1 VFPLTPFQHQ
11 AHKEAEA
18 LSRTLDTADD
28 PDARTYEYNDSTL
41 LKRMVHYLVAYRMLF
56 AAVVVLTAVAIGL
69 SVWTPFILRQAIDV
83 DFPSG
88 ILSAIAFTAG
98 LYITLQ
104 IISWIISFGSG
115 YLMALMGQR
124 AVYDIRQELYIHV
137 QDMAE
142 EFHDH
147 SSSGRVISR
156 LTNDVDRMSE
166 LLGGDLI
173 NTFAQIF
180 VVFAIGAAMFIA
192 NLRLAIVSLL
202 IIPVLL
208 LTTIYFRKLLREAY
222 RRTRKTISNVT
233 SNLAESISGAK
244 VTKSFAR
251 ERRSAEIFSEINE
264 ADYQSNVDAG
274 KAQAAFFPVI
284 RFIGGL
290 GTAIILLFG
299 GLFFLNPALL
309 YISDAMT
316 PEVTL
321 GTIVMFVQFSD
332 SFFRPILT
340 IANFYTSV
348 QSAFAGGERV
358 FSILDS
364 ESAIQDSP
372 DALPMPNVEGHIK
385 FDHVMFRYGDGPVV
399 LEDFNLSIEPGETIA
414 IVGDTGAGK
423 TTIVSLL
430 NRFYDVVKGS
440 IQIDGIDIRSVTQNS
455 LHSKIGLVLQDAFLF
470 MGTVKENI
478 KYGRQDASDDMI
490 IEALEAIGARRII
503 ENLDLGLDTEVGER
517 GSRLSE
523 GERQLVSFARALLAD
538 PKILILD
545 EATSSI
551 DIYTEYA
558 IQKGMRVLLSGRTS
572 IVVAHRLS
580 TIVNADRIVVLE
592 NGKIVESGKHGDLM
606 RQKGKYYS
614 LYELQIRPRA
624 MERVS

>member
-1 VFPLTPFQHQ
+1 M
-11 AHKEAEA
+11 
-18 LSRTLDTADD
+18 SRSLDSADD
-28 PDARTYEYNDSTL
+28 PDARTYEYSDSTL
-41 LKRMVHYLVAYRMLF
+41 LKRMVGYLFAYRVLF
-56 AAVVVLTAVAIGL
+56 ALVTILTGVSIAL
-69 SVWTPFILRQAIDV
+69 SVWTPFVLKQAIDV

-88 ILSAIAFTAG
+88 VISSVATTAMI
-98 LYITLQ
+98 YIVLQ
-104 IISWIISFGSG
+104 IIMWVVNYGSG

-124 AVYDIRQELYIHV
+124 AVYDIRQQLYTHIQEV
-137 QDMAE
+137 SE

-166 LLGGDLI
+166 LLGGELI
-173 NTFAQIF
+173 GSFAQIF
-180 VVFAIGAAMFIA
+180 VVFAIGAVMFTT
-192 NLRLAIVSLL
+192 NFRLAIVSLS
-202 IIPVLL
+202 IVPVLL
-208 LTTIYFRKLLREAY
+208 VSTIYFRKVMREAY

-251 ERRSAEIFSEINE
+251 ERRSTEIFAELNV
-264 ADYQSNVDAG
+264 ADYQSNVAAG

-299 GLFFLNPALL
+299 GLFYLNPSLL
-309 YISDAMT
+309 YINPSLT
-316 PEVTL
+316 PDVTL
-321 GTIVMFVQFSD
+321 GTIVMFIQFSD

-358 FSILDS
+358 FSILDT
-364 ESAIQDSP
+364 ESMVTDSH
-372 DALPMPNVEGHIK
+372 DAFPMPEIKGHIR
-385 FDHVMFRYGDGPVV
+385 FDNVTFSYGEGPIV
-399 LEDFNLSIEPGETIA
+399 LENFCLDIQPGETIA

-423 TTIVSLL
+423 TTIVNLL
-430 NRFYDVVKGS
+430 NRFYDVRKGS
-440 IQIDGIDIRSVTQNS
+440 IEIDGIDIRSVTQRS
-455 LHSKIGLVLQDAFLF
+455 LHSRIGLVLQDAFLF
-470 MGTVKENI
+470 MGTVKDNI
-478 KYGRQDASDDMI
+478 RYGHQDATDEEI
-490 IEALEAIGARRII
+490 IAALQTIGARRII
-503 ENLDLGLDTEVGER
+503 ENLVKGLDTEVGER

-558 IQKGMRVLLSGRTS
+558 IQKGLKVLLKGRTS
-572 IVVAHRLS
+572 IVIAHRLS

-592 NGKIVESGKHGDLM
+592 HGKIVESGKHADLM
-606 RQKGKYYS
+606 QLEGKYHS

-624 MERVS
+624 IQRTFS